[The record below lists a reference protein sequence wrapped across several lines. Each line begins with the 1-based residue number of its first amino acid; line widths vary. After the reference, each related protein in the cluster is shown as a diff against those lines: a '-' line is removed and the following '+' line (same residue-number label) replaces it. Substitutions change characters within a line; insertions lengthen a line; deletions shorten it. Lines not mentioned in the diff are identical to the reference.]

1 MTSSKKVK
9 FRRRVLE
16 RASAQ
21 RELIFRQVD
30 FHPALDLTQES
41 AKRILTGFGG
51 KIGFAGIVQG
61 AGIVFELLR
70 KLLKKDEP
78 SPVESD
84 VELGNRCDHG
94 VPTNFNALRVHVT
107 REGRSGEIPAHPYD
121 PHGEIRYAR
130 LPASTHIHE
139 RIIWFPTDQGCT
151 VPIERVCVDVD
162 GLVPGT
168 VSATNICFRRNGDER
183 IGEWGVEP

>member
-1 MTSSKKVK
+1 MNMKVKTNPANSRAETATRQTVMKNDFIQKVK

-21 RELIFRQVD
+21 RELICRQVD

-41 AKRILTGFGG
+41 TKRILTGFGG

-84 VELGNRCDHG
+84 VELGDRPVRTASFLNI
-94 VPTNFNALRVHVT
+94 VIKKPSPFYVT
-107 REGRSGEIPAHPYD
+107 TENPAH
-121 PHGEIRYAR
+121 EQ
-130 LPASTHIHE
+130 
-139 RIIWFPTDQGCT
+139 RI
-151 VPIERVCVDVD
+151 
-162 GLVPGT
+162 
-168 VSATNICFRRNGDER
+168 
-183 IGEWGVEP
+183 

>member
-1 MTSSKKVK
+1 M
-9 FRRRVLE
+9 RRAILMLPLLAGCLYSEYTPGTLAVGPNTRTYGC
-16 RASAQ
+16 
-21 RELIFRQVD
+21 VD
-30 FHPALDLTQES
+30 LLVIPEWSEETPP
-41 AKRILTGFGG
+41 GG
-51 KIGFAGIVQG
+51 QMI
-61 AGIVFELLR
+61 
-70 KLLKKDEP
+70 
-78 SPVESD
+78 D

-168 VSATNICFRRNGDER
+168 ESATNICFRRNGDER